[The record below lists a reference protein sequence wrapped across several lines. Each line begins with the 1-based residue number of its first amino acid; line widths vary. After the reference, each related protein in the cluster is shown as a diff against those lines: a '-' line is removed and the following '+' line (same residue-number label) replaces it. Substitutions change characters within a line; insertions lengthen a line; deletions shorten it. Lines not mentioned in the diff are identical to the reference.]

1 MDPLNLLVARQNAA
15 DQVRETVEAK
25 PGRRTTKERRRA
37 RSEQP
42 PTCTGQPC
50 ADGSLG
56 PAVQVAWR
64 QRLTARF
71 GRVREIGR
79 AATRRR
85 VTVLR

>member
-25 PGRRTTKERRRA
+25 PGRRTTKERP
-37 RSEQP
+37 E
-42 PTCTGQPC
+42 PTCPGQPC
-50 ADGSLG
+50 PDGRLG
-56 PAVQVAWR
+56 PVVQVAWW

-71 GRVREIGR
+71 ARAREITR